1 MLERL
6 VYRSTASR
14 ELESRQ
20 LFDLLTQAQERN
32 ARLGITGHLLY
43 LRGQFTQC
51 VEGPA
56 ASLDTL
62 WQSLLRDERHHSI
75 ELLVRRPAEERRF
88 PEWSM
93 AFSTDSTMFVHG
105 LKGFFPVDDSGTSP
119 LVGLCSV

>member
-14 ELESRQ
+14 EMDPRP

-51 VEGPA
+51 VEGPTD
-56 ASLDTL
+56 SLDAL
-62 WQSLLRDERHHSI
+62 WQSLLRDPRHHSI
-75 ELLVRRPAEERRF
+75 ELLVRRPAEARRF

-105 LKGFFPVDDSGTSP
+105 LKGFFPVDGSGNSP

>member
-14 ELESRQ
+14 ELDSRQ

-32 ARLGITGHLLY
+32 ARLGVTGHLLY

-56 ASLDTL
+56 ESVDTL
-62 WQSLLRDERHHSI
+62 WQSLLRDQRHDSI
-75 ELLVRRPAEERRF
+75 ELLVRRPTEERRF
-88 PEWSM
+88 SEWSM

-105 LKGFFPVDDSGTSP
+105 VKGYFPVDGSSTSP
-119 LVGLCSV
+119 LVGFCSV

>member
-93 AFSTDSTMFVHG
+93 VFSTDSTMFVHG

>member
-1 MLERL
+1 MDP
-6 VYRSTASR
+6 
-14 ELESRQ
+14 RQ
-20 LFDLLTQAQERN
+20 LFDLLTQAQDRN

-51 VEGPA
+51 VEGPTE
-56 ASLDTL
+56 SLDTL
-62 WQSLLRDERHHSI
+62 WQSLLRDPRHHSI
-75 ELLVRRPAEERRF
+75 ELLVRRPAEARRF

-105 LKGFFPVDDSGTSP
+105 LKGFFPVDGSGNSP